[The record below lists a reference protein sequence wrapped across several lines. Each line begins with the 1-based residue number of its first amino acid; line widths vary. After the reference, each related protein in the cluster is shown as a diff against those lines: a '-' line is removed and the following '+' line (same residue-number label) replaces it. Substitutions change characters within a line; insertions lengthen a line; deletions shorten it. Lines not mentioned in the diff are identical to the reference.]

1 MNLSNLMKFLFL
13 LFPFI
18 LLSQTSVNPKVND
31 YIDSLGIDTNYF
43 FVEETHPG
51 MIFMFRTKEIQYEC
65 VKNDYYVST
74 DLYWKDLNQNY
85 YKKSFYQC
93 SDEIPIAV
101 DSSYLNFAERN
112 FEIIKNE
119 EVLKYQTKKDS
130 VVGDMVYKSFKILGH
145 QPIMNYVYRI
155 NSNLISKKF
164 EPYYLTTEG
173 DNINFEYNQSLK
185 LIELDRKINTN
196 P

>member
-1 MNLSNLMKFLFL
+1 MKFLFL
-13 LFPFI
+13 LFPLF
-18 LLSQTSVNPKVND
+18 LFSQESVNPKVNA

-43 FVEETHPG
+43 FLEETHPG
-51 MIFMFRTKEIQYEC
+51 MIFMFRTNKIQYEC

-85 YKKSFYQC
+85 WKKSFQKC
-93 SDEIPIAV
+93 SDETPITV

-130 VVGDMVYKSFKILGH
+130 VVGDNIYKSFKILNH
-145 QPIMNYVYRI
+145 EPIMNYVFRI

-185 LIELDRKINTN
+185 LIELDRKINSN